1 MSQQPGWY
9 DDPQDPELLRY
20 WDGVQWT
27 QHTSPL
33 VRPNLDQAAQS
44 GGYPQGPA
52 GQGPASG
59 SDRSAN
65 QGYGPGVQQDGG
77 QGQYGQGQYGQG
89 QYGQGQYGQQGN
101 QQWGGQAGWNQPMPG
116 YAGTQEG
123 ATTPDGQR
131 LAGWGRRLVA
141 RIIDWVI
148 VGIASLALFPI
159 VAPDVIPDLSTW
171 LEDAINLAEAGST
184 AIPDLPDRL
193 YTQLTA
199 FTLASALLALAYE
212 ALFLK
217 TMSATP
223 GKLVLG
229 MRVRLRDQPGPLSWN
244 TSALRALVWQGPQL
258 LGGIPILGFLASIFP
273 VVNGLWPLWDTKKQ
287 SLNDKAAKTNV
298 VLK

>member
-9 DDPQDPELLRY
+9 DDPQDPDLLRY

-44 GGYPQGPA
+44 GGYPQGTTGPGQS
-52 GQGPASG
+52 GQG
-59 SDRSAN
+59 DRSG
-65 QGYGPGVQQDGG
+65 GYGQGG
-77 QGQYGQGQYGQG
+77 QQYGQGQYGQG
-89 QYGQGQYGQQGN
+89 QYGRQDS
-101 QQWGGQAGWNQPMPG
+101 QQWGAQQGGWNQPMPG
-116 YAGTQEG
+116 YAGTHEG

-148 VGIASLALFPI
+148 VGIASLALFPV
-159 VAPDVIPDLSTW
+159 VAPDVIPDLSSW
-171 LEDAINLAEAGST
+171 VEEALSLAEAGST

-193 YTQLTA
+193 YSQLTA

-212 ALFLK
+212 ALLLK
-217 TMSATP
+217 TMSGTL
-223 GKLVLG
+223 GKLALG
-229 MRVRLRDQPGPLSWN
+229 MRVRLRDQPGALSWN

-258 LGGIPILGFLASIFP
+258 LGSIPVLGFLASVFP
-273 VVNGLWPLWDTKKQ
+273 VVNGLWPLWDAKKQ

>member
-9 DDPQDPELLRY
+9 DDPQDPDLLRY

-44 GGYPQGPA
+44 GGYPEGTT
-52 GQGPASG
+52 GQGPADQR
-59 SDRSAN
+59 DRPEN
-65 QGYGPGVQQDGG
+65 TG
-77 QGQYGQGQYGQG
+77 YGQGAP

-101 QQWGGQAGWNQPMPG
+101 QQWGAQQGGWNQPMPG
-116 YAGTQEG
+116 YVGTQES

-148 VGIASLALFPI
+148 VGIASLALFPV

-171 LEDAINLAEAGST
+171 LEEAINLAEAGST
-184 AIPDLPDRL
+184 AVPDLPDRL

-212 ALFLK
+212 ALLLK
-217 TMSATP
+217 TLSGTL
-223 GKLVLG
+223 GKLVVG

-244 TSALRALVWQGPQL
+244 TSALRALVWQGPGL
-258 LGGIPILGFLASIFP
+258 LGGIPILGFLASVFP
-273 VVNGLWPLWDTKKQ
+273 VVNGLWPLWDAKKQ